1 VKLVATSGAV
11 EHELGVIDTREVEG
25 ACGLHLA
32 HGETE
37 RPRVSGKIIDDVLG
51 EIGAVHLGN
60 NVVVVDVGGVLKES
74 CTVNVERRCT
84 KVVFVRPVT
93 TRRLTRNKM
102 KRFDGVVKVAQIN
115 VGISVGSELMLSL
128 GDEEFVLGIGEILAL
143 ISVKVDVV
151 TKDLGCSVRGKT
163 ITALYTD
170 LDVMILKRNEGESL
184 GPIFTKEKG
193 NHVMITSVVLLTGVG
208 GHSERSFSSRVT
220 HEWVVNTLNVEG
232 IELGYLLTTD
242 PKGKCSWVGGVVRE
256 KTIRVLLNLRNTIS
270 LDPDV
275 AHKITLGTNGDS
287 DLVGITESADVIHAL
302 GLHGEVGIALVVL
315 TEKADLRGASDVH
328 ILSTD

>member
-1 VKLVATSGAV
+1 VKLVATSGVV
-11 EHELGVIDTREVEG
+11 EYELRIIDAGEIER
-25 ACGLHLA
+25 ASGLHLA
-32 HGETE
+32 HGEAE
-37 RPRVSGKIIDDVLG
+37 RPRVGGKIIDDTIG
-51 EIGAVHLGN
+51 EICAVHLGN
-60 NVVVVDVGGVLKES
+60 NIVVVHVRGVLKEWS
-74 CTVNVERRCT
+74 TVNVERRCT
-84 KVVFVRPVT
+84 KVVFVRPVA

-102 KRFDGVVKVAQIN
+102 KRFDGVVEIAEIN
-115 VGISVGSELMLSL
+115 VGICIRSELMLSL
-128 GDEEFVLGIGEILAL
+128 GDEEFVLSISEILAL

-151 TKDLGCSVRGKT
+151 TKDLGCSVRGET
-163 ITALYTD
+163 ITTLYTN

-232 IELGYLLTTD
+232 IELGHLLTTD

-275 AHKITLGTNGDS
+275 AHEITLGANGDS
-287 DLVGITESADVIHAL
+287 DFVGITEGADVIHAL

-315 TEKADLRGASDVH
+315 TEKTDLRGASDVH